1 MQVTISVGGRFHA
14 FYLAQ
19 QLLKRGYLKQLI
31 TSYPKFEVAKYG
43 IPKDKVRSVVIKEI
57 IARGWG
63 RMPSFLKNSY
73 NPQYLIH
80 KIYDKLA
87 SRSYP
92 ESDIC
97 IAFASFGLHTI
108 RKAKEMGAITVIER
122 GSAHMLY
129 QTQILT
135 EEHEKYGLKFQRPSA
150 KLIDMSLEEYEETD
164 YIFIPSLFAKRTF
177 LERGIPEEKL
187 IHVPY
192 GVHLDE
198 FRQIPKEDNVFR
210 VVYAGAMSIQKGV
223 HYLLQAFSELNLP
236 NSELLLVGGAS
247 EEIKPFF
254 KKYEGNYKY
263 IGHVPQKELYKYYSQ
278 GSVFAMMSIQE
289 GLAMVQPQAM
299 ACGLPVISTTNTGGE
314 DIIRDGKDGFIIPIR
329 DVEAL
334 KEKLVYLY
342 ENRDICKTMGQSAKE
357 RVNTSF
363 TWDDYGDR
371 MIAKFHDI
379 LNEKVI
385 SSRKEYSYQCLH

>member
-19 QLLKRGYLKQLI
+19 QLLTRGYLKQLI

-43 IPKDKVRSVVIKEI
+43 IPKGKVSSVI
-57 IARGWG
+57 IMELMARIWY
-63 RMPSFLKNSY
+63 RFPAVMNYLC

-80 KIYDKLA
+80 EVFDKCA
-87 SRSYP
+87 SHCYT

-97 IAFASFGLHTI
+97 IAFAGFGLHTI
-108 RKAKEMGAITVIER
+108 KKAKEMGAITVIER

-135 EEHEKYGLKFQRPSA
+135 EEHEKYGLKFQHPSA
-150 KLIDMSLEEYEETD
+150 KLIDMSLEEYEEAD
-164 YIFIPSLFAKRTF
+164 YISIPSLFAKRTF

-198 FRQIPKEDNVFR
+198 FRQAQKEDNIFR
-210 VVYAGAMSIQKGV
+210 IVYAGGMTIQKGV
-223 HYLLQAFSELNLP
+223 HYLLQAYAELRLP
-236 NSELLLVGGAS
+236 GSELLLVGGMT
-247 EEIKPFF
+247 EEIKLFF
-254 KKYEGNYKY
+254 KKYRGNYRWVP
-263 IGHVPQKELYKYYSQ
+263 HVSQKELYKYYSQ
-278 GSVFAMMSIQE
+278 ASVFVLNSIQD
-289 GLAMVQPQAM
+289 GFGMVMPQAM
-299 ACGLPVISTTNTGGE
+299 ACGLPVVCTKNTGGE
-314 DIIRDGKDGFIIPIR
+314 DIIKDGKEGFIIPIR

-334 KEKLVYLY
+334 KEKILYLY
-342 ENRDICKTMGQSAKE
+342 ENSEISNEMGQLAKE
-357 RVNTSF
+357 RVSKGF

-379 LNEKVI
+379 LNE
-385 SSRKEYSYQCLH
+385 

>member
-43 IPKDKVRSVVIKEI
+43 IPKGKVSSVIIMELMARIWYRFPTVINY
-57 IARGWG
+57 
-63 RMPSFLKNSY
+63 FY

-80 KIYDKLA
+80 EVFDKCA
-87 SRSYP
+87 SHCYT

-97 IAFASFGLHTI
+97 IAFAGFGLHTI
-108 RKAKEMGAITVIER
+108 KKAKEMGAITVIER

-164 YIFIPSLFAKRTF
+164 YISIPSLFAKRTF

-192 GVHLDE
+192 GVHLGE
-198 FRQIPKEDNVFR
+198 FRQIPKEDKVFR

-278 GSVFAMMSIQE
+278 ASVFVLNSIQD
-289 GLAMVQPQAM
+289 GFGMVMPQAM
-299 ACGLPVISTTNTGGE
+299 VCGLPVVCTRNTGGE
-314 DIIRDGKDGFIIPIR
+314 DIIRDGKEGFIIPIR

-334 KEKLVYLY
+334 KEKILYLY
-342 ENRDICKTMGQSAKE
+342 ENSEICNEMGQLAKK
-357 RVNTSF
+357 RVSKGF

-371 MIAKFHDI
+371 MVAKFHDI
-379 LNEKVI
+379 LNEKVT
-385 SSRKEYSYQCLH
+385 SSRKEYNYQ